1 MPRSKIFLFGLGAF
15 SILALVAFFV
25 LASFVGRLGQM
36 AAVQEAGFKT
46 TNNQSQEII
55 SNINQNAGP
64 DPLITPGEPFYAAVV
79 RETDP
84 VFSSGDGLVKIIEF
98 GDFQCPYSLQ
108 VESPLNKILLEFK
121 GKAALIWKDFAN
133 PAHTEARGA
142 AIAARC
148 ADKQGKFWEY
158 HDYLFENQ
166 DNLSRDLY
174 NKIAL
179 ELKLDLA
186 TFNKCVD
193 GQETVELVGQGM
205 ADGQQ
210 IGVDATPYIIIG
222 KRVFNYALSEEEL
235 RQAVEKELENQENKK
250 AKNQ

>member
-1 MPRSKIFLFGLGAF
+1 MFLIGLAVF
-15 SILALVAFFV
+15 SVLALVAFFV
-25 LASFVGRLGQM
+25 LVSLIGQLSQT
-36 AAVQEAGFKT
+36 AAVQEGDVKI
-46 TNNQSQEII
+46 NNQAQEIAN
-55 SNINQNAGP
+55 NIKQKTGP
-64 DPLITPGEPFYAAVV
+64 DPLITPGEAFYAAVI

-84 VFSSGDGLVKIIEF
+84 VFGSDDGPVKIIEF

-108 VESPLNKILLEFK
+108 VAGSLNKILSEFN
-121 GKAALIWKDFAN
+121 GRVALIWKDFAN
-133 PAHTEARGA
+133 PVHTEARGA

-166 DNLSRDLY
+166 DSLSRDLY

-186 TFNKCVD
+186 TFNKCAD
-193 GQETVELVGQGM
+193 GLETVELVGQGM
-205 ADGQQ
+205 DDGQK
-210 IGVDATPYIIIG
+210 IGVDGTPYIIIG

-235 RQAVEKELENQENKK
+235 RQAVEKELGKQ
-250 AKNQ
+250 

>member
-1 MPRSKIFLFGLGAF
+1 MSLECLVVLLFNITKL
-15 SILALVAFFV
+15 LL
-25 LASFVGRLGQM
+25 
-36 AAVQEAGFKT
+36 GFKR
-46 TNNQSQEII
+46 
-55 SNINQNAGP
+55 
-64 DPLITPGEPFYAAVV
+64 LL
-79 RETDP
+79 P
-84 VFSSGDGLVKIIEF
+84 VSGSLRWRLAIDILSSFNSSEL
-98 GDFQCPYSLQ
+98 
-108 VESPLNKILLEFK
+108 

-174 NKIAL
+174 NKISL